1 MAAFLISLLLFLAG
15 CAAPAEEV
23 AAPATEQKAAN
34 APVVEPVELTRVG
47 QRCYPTDALLRGLL
61 ENHGEV
67 IRGIGRVPVPS
78 EQPPGFASLLVSPGG
93 SWSIIVS
100 GAGGVSCLL
109 VWGEK
114 WQMAGPK
121 GSV

>member
-1 MAAFLISLLLFLAG
+1 MAIKFPFLIISLLLTVG
-15 CAAPAEEV
+15 CAVQAD
-23 AAPATEQKAAN
+23 EQKTVSASVA
-34 APVVEPVELTRVG
+34 EPIELMQVG

-61 ENHGEV
+61 KSHGEV
-67 IRGIGRVPVPS
+67 IRGVGRVPVPS
-78 EQPPGFASLLVSPGG
+78 GKQPGFASLLISPNG

-109 VWGEK
+109 VWGDK
-114 WQMAGPK
+114 WKMAQLK

>member
-1 MAAFLISLLLFLAG
+1 MAAFLISLLLLLAG

-23 AAPATEQKAAN
+23 AAPASEQKA
-34 APVVEPVELTRVG
+34 VELMQVG
-47 QRCYPTDALLRGLL
+47 QRCYPTNALLLGLRRNHNETMRGV
-61 ENHGEV
+61 GQ
-67 IRGIGRVPVPS
+67 VPVPS
-78 EQPPGFASLLVSPGG
+78 GQPPGFTSLLVSPGG

-114 WQMAGPK
+114 WQMAPPRG
-121 GSV
+121 GV